1 MIHSG
6 RKTVAATGTPEALA
20 SDRTPASWLTIYA
33 IHSNTGAVYIGDSN
47 AQSETDAGAGLYTGI
62 RITPGNQHTFIPTDG
77 GLYIN
82 LKEVYVAV
90 DTAADGVTYIYGSR

>member
-1 MIHSG
+1 MRRPERSS
-6 RKTVAATGTPEALA
+6 RLRVAAA
-20 SDRTPASWLTIYA
+20 SRPNPAISWLTIYA
-33 IHSNTGAVYIGDSN
+33 IHSNTGAVYVGDSN